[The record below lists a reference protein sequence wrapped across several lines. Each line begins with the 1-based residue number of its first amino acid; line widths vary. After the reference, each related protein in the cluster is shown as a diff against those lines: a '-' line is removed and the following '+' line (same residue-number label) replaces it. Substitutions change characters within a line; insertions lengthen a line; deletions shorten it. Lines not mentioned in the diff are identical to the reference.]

1 MKVAIVINTS
11 WNIYNFRMDLIH
23 SLKEN
28 GMEVI
33 AIAPEDEFSAKLQEV
48 LNYYPLQM
56 EQKGTNP
63 LKDLLLIR
71 RFYRL
76 YKKLQPDCILHYT
89 IKPNIYGTIAAR
101 LAGIPCIN
109 NVSGLG
115 TVFLHKNLVSKIAQS
130 LYRFAFRFPHNVF
143 FQNRDDRNLFID
155 LRLIKKE
162 KTDVLPGSGINL
174 NKFHPQPLPQKQPF
188 TFILV
193 SRLLYDKGIVEYAEA
208 AAIIK
213 ETNPET
219 RFLLAGSL
227 DTNSALGIPKSM
239 LKSWQDDNLIEYL
252 GFTTEIQKIMSE
264 CHCVVLP
271 SYREGTPRTLLEAAA
286 LARPIVT
293 TDVPGCREVVVDSY
307 NGYLCKERDADDL
320 ANKMLKVLNT
330 EYTSLT
336 ELGNNGRNLVE
347 SKFSQEFVAA
357 KYLESLKTLQ

>member
-1 MKVAIVINTS
+1 
-11 WNIYNFRMDLIH
+11 MDLIH

-33 AIAPEDEFSAKLQEV
+33 AIAPEDEFSAKLQEIFK
-48 LNYYPLQM
+48 YYPVHM

-76 YKKLQPDCILHYT
+76 YKELKPDCILHYT
-89 IKPNIYGTIAAR
+89 IKPNIYGTLAAR

-115 TVFLHKNLVSKIAQS
+115 TVFLHQNLVSKIALT
-130 LYRFAFRFPHNVF
+130 LYRFAFRFPHKVF
-143 FQNRDDRNLFID
+143 FQNQDDQKLFID
-155 LRLIKKE
+155 LKLIKKE

-174 NKFHPQPLPQKQPF
+174 QKFIPKPILENKTF

-193 SRLLYDKGIVEYAEA
+193 SRLLFDKGIVEYAEA
-208 AAIIK
+208 AAIVK
-213 ETNPET
+213 KSHPET

-227 DTNSALGIPKSM
+227 DKNSSLGIPEDM
-239 LKSWQDDNLIEYL
+239 IKSWQEHSLIEYL
-252 GFTTEIQKIMSE
+252 GFTTEIQKYMEES
-264 CHCVVLP
+264 HCVVLP

-286 LARPIVT
+286 LARPIIT
-293 TDVPGCREVVVDSY
+293 TDVPGCREVVRDGF
-307 NGYLCKERDADDL
+307 NGYLCQVKDAKDL
-320 ANKMLKVLNT
+320 AEKMLTVLNSP
-330 EYTSLT
+330 YTSLL
-336 ELGNNGRNLVE
+336 EMGKNGRQLAE

-357 KYLESLKTLQ
+357 KYLEGLKSLE